1 MKRLIR
7 SAAVHCLLGM
17 LFYMPA
23 TVQAGIYKCID
34 ANGATTYSQTACP
47 VQEQT
52 ANVITTYTSSVA
64 PQDCRIAWN
73 FTQQTTKQM
82 KRGMSSGSMFDQYG
96 GIDSISGT
104 TIAIINYIYTY
115 KQDPQVSIDRITS
128 LTTARCKAGS
138 FGKMSCDRFPH
149 SFIADLGGCE
159 EASIPGG
166 QRFHNEGGYAA
177 NIAGQQPSEQYLSQ
191 HALAAANTEAAS
203 DAAADQPA
211 AISADQASMC
221 KHRIA
226 SQLDN
231 IAGQMRQRLSAQQQ
245 SSLRDRQ
252 RSLRKQ
258 LSNC

>member
-7 SAAVHCLLGM
+7 SAALLCLLGM

-34 ANGATTYSQTACP
+34 RNGATTYSQTACP

-64 PQDCRIAWN
+64 PQDCGIAWN

-82 KRGMSSGSMFDQYG
+82 KGGMTSGSVFDQYG

-104 TIAIINYIYTY
+104 AIAMINYIYTY
-115 KQDPQVSIDRITS
+115 KHDPQVSIDRITS

-149 SFIADLGGCE
+149 NFIADLGGCE
-159 EASIPGG
+159 GATIPGG
-166 QRFHNEGGYAA
+166 RRMYDDGGYAA
-177 NIAGQQPSEQYLSQ
+177 NTARQQPSTQYLSQ
-191 HALAAANTEAAS
+191 HALAAANTEAAI
-203 DAAADQPA
+203 DAGADQPA
-211 AISADQASMC
+211 SMSVDQASMC

-226 SQLDN
+226 SQLDG

-252 RSLRKQ
+252 RTLRKQ
-258 LSNC
+258 LGNC